1 MATKK
6 VTTRAHHANA
16 AAAPAP
22 PVVTVRESDPD
33 YMQSLARGLEVIRAF
48 EHARPTLSITEV
60 ARLTNISRA
69 AARRCLYTLAQLG
82 YVSGADGIYELTP
95 RILSLGY
102 AYLSAMP
109 LARIAQPVLER
120 VSERLHESCSIAVL
134 DGDEIVYVA
143 RAATQRILSIGLGV
157 GSRLP
162 AYCTSMGRVLL
173 ANLSDAELDAY
184 LAGVQLERHTPHTIT
199 DRSVLRKELQRVRS
213 SGYVMVDQELE
224 MGLRSIAVPVK
235 QPDGRAVAS
244 INVGAHAAR
253 ADRQTMVKTYLPV
266 LLEAANEIGLAV
278 RR

>member
-1 MATKK
+1 MAKRAPRAEVAEAATK
-6 VTTRAHHANA
+6 TTT
-16 AAAPAP
+16 
-22 PVVTVRESDPD
+22 PVSGYAGDPD

-69 AARRCLYTLAQLG
+69 AARRCLYTLAELG
-82 YVSGADGIYELTP
+82 YVAGSDGIYELTP

-120 VSERLHESCSIAVL
+120 VSDRLHESCSIAVL

-162 AYCTSMGRVLL
+162 AYCTSMGRMLL
-173 ANLSDAELDAY
+173 AYLSDSDLDAY
-184 LAGVQLERHTPHTIT
+184 LARVHLERHTPHTIT
-199 DRSVLRKELQRVRS
+199 DRSVLRKELQRVRT
-213 SGYVMVDQELE
+213 SGYVVVDQELE

-253 ADRQTMVKTYLPV
+253 ADRQMMVKTYLPV
-266 LLEAANEIGLAV
+266 LLEAASEIGLAV

>member
-1 MATKK
+1 MAKSATRHQVDDGASTKGS
-6 VTTRAHHANA
+6 AQ
-16 AAAPAP
+16 
-22 PVVTVRESDPD
+22 VVRREGDPD

-48 EHARPTLSITEV
+48 EHARPTLSITAV

-82 YVSGADGIYELTP
+82 YVSGSEGIYELTP

-120 VSERLHESCSIAVL
+120 ISDRLHESCSIAVL

-162 AYCTSMGRVLL
+162 AYCTSMGRMLL
-173 ANLSDAELDAY
+173 AYLNDSDLDAY
-184 LAGVQLERHTPHTIT
+184 LARVTLQRHTQHTIT
-199 DRSVLRKELQRVRS
+199 DKSVLRKELQRVRTA
-213 SGYVMVDQELE
+213 GYVMVDQELE

-253 ADRQTMVKTYLPV
+253 ADRQMMVKTYLPV

>member
-1 MATKK
+1 MAKRAPRAEVAEAATK
-6 VTTRAHHANA
+6 TTT
-16 AAAPAP
+16 
-22 PVVTVRESDPD
+22 PVSSYAGDPD

-69 AARRCLYTLAQLG
+69 AARRCLYTLAELG
-82 YVSGADGIYELTP
+82 YVAGSDGIYELTP

-109 LARIAQPVLER
+109 LARIAQPVLEH
-120 VSERLHESCSIAVL
+120 VSDRLHESCSIAVL
-134 DGDEIVYVA
+134 DGDEIVFVA
-143 RAATQRILSIGLGV
+143 RVATQRILSIGLDV

-162 AYCTSMGRVLL
+162 AYCTSMGRMLL
-173 ANLSDAELDAY
+173 AYLSDADLDAY
-184 LAGVQLERHTPHTIT
+184 LARVQLERHTPHTIT
-199 DRSVLRKELQRVRS
+199 DRSVLRKELQRVRT
-213 SGYVMVDQELE
+213 SGYVVVDQELE

-235 QPDGRAVAS
+235 QPDGRAVAA

-253 ADRQTMVKTYLPV
+253 ADRQMMVKTYLPV
-266 LLEAANEIGLAV
+266 LLEAASEIGLAV

>member
-1 MATKK
+1 MAK
-6 VTTRAHHANA
+6 RATAHDGQVL
-16 AAAPAP
+16 PKT
-22 PVVTVRESDPD
+22 VVTAPQTERQGDPD
-33 YMQSLARGLEVIRAF
+33 YMQSLARGLDVIRAF
-48 EHARPTLSITEV
+48 EHARPTLSITQV
-60 ARLTNISRA
+60 ARLTKISRA
-69 AARRCLYTLAQLG
+69 AARRCLYTLARLG

-102 AYLSAMP
+102 SYLSAMP
-109 LARIAQPVLER
+109 LARLAQPILQR
-120 VSERLHESCSIAVL
+120 VSDRLHESCSIAVL

-143 RAATQRILSIGLGV
+143 RAATERILSIGLGA

-184 LAGVQLERHTPHTIT
+184 LARVHIERHTPHTIT
-199 DRSVLRKELQRVRS
+199 DRGVLHKELQRART

-235 QPDGRAVAS
+235 RPDGRAVAS

-278 RR
+278 RP